1 MGHRVTHVL
10 LDTHTLVWWLEGGER
25 LSRLARKVLEDPSSA
40 VFVSAATAW
49 ELAIKEHIG
58 KFGSREF
65 VLKLSH
71 QLNLEGFTE
80 LPITVEHAIRAGGLG
95 SRHKD
100 PFDRMLAAQA
110 QVEKLPILSGD
121 KMLDG
126 FSIQRIW

>member
-10 LDTHTLVWWLEGGER
+10 LDTPTLVWWLEGRER

-65 VLKLSH
+65 VLNLSH

>member
-1 MGHRVTHVL
+1 MGHRVTNIL
-10 LDTHTLVWWLEGGER
+10 LDTHTLVWWLEGREK
-25 LSRLARKVLEDPSSA
+25 LSRVARKVLEDPSSA

-65 VLKLSH
+65 VVNLSH
-71 QLNLEGFTE
+71 QLNFEGSTE
-80 LPITVEHAIRAGGLG
+80 LLITVEHAICAGDLS

-110 QVEKLPILSGD
+110 QVEKLPILSSD
-121 KMLDG
+121 EMLDS